1 MDSSFL
7 SNLDKKLILDDN
19 PFPHIISNNFLP
31 IDIVKKAEEEFINF
45 NNLHNA
51 GGYRYGNLKYHFED
65 FEKMPQSIKK
75 IITFFHSEEF
85 IKLLEKKSNLSNVKP
100 DWTLWGGGMHSSK
113 TGGNLKVH
121 SDFIYLR
128 KKNTKRVLNLL
139 LYLNSDWK
147 KEWKGDLELWDKKMT
162 KKEKE
167 LSPLINNVVIFR
179 TDKDS
184 NHGFPDNILCPKNVN
199 RKSIAIYYYIEEK
212 SLFPIK
218 IKMRKYYTTHWKKR
232 PNSNDPEFMDQDN
245 LWRRIKYKY
254 LPSFIIKRKK

>member
-1 MDSSFL
+1 MAT
-7 SNLDKKLILDDN
+7 
-19 PFPHIISNNFLP
+19 NFRFW
-31 IDIVKKAEEEFINF
+31 IFQSINIVKKAEEEFINF

-85 IKLLEKKSNLSNVKP
+85 IKLLEKKFNLSNVKP

-139 LYLNSDWK
+139 LY
-147 KEWKGDLELWDKKMT
+147 
-162 KKEKE
+162 
-167 LSPLINNVVIFR
+167 
-179 TDKDS
+179 
-184 NHGFPDNILCPKNVN
+184 
-199 RKSIAIYYYIEEK
+199 
-212 SLFPIK
+212 
-218 IKMRKYYTTHWKKR
+218 
-232 PNSNDPEFMDQDN
+232 
-245 LWRRIKYKY
+245 
-254 LPSFIIKRKK
+254 

>member
-1 MDSSFL
+1 MDGNFL
-7 SNLDKKLILDDN
+7 KDLDKKLNLN
-19 PFPHIISNNFLP
+19 NSPFPHIISDNFLP
-31 IDIVKKAEEEFINF
+31 KDIVKKAESEFINF

-65 FEKMPQSIKK
+65 FEKMPETIKK
-75 IITFFHSEEF
+75 IISFFQSKEF
-85 IKLLEKKSNLSNVKP
+85 IKLLEKKFNLSNVKP

-162 KKEKE
+162 KKVRE
-167 LSPLINNVVIFR
+167 LSPVLNNVVIFR

-184 NHGFPDNILCPKNVN
+184 NHGFPDNILCPENIN

-212 SLFPIK
+212 SFLPIK
-218 IKMRKYYTTHWKKR
+218 IKMRKYYTTQWKKR
-232 PNSNDPEFMDQDN
+232 PNTNDPQFMDQDN

-254 LPSFIIKRKK
+254 LPSFIIKRK

>member
-1 MDSSFL
+1 MDSNYL
-7 SNLDKKLILDDN
+7 NNLDKKLTLDIS
-19 PFPHIISNNFLP
+19 PFPHIISSNFLP
-31 IDIVKKAEEEFINF
+31 INIVKKAEEEFITF
-45 NNLHNA
+45 NNLQNT

-65 FEKMPQSIKK
+65 FEKMPETIKK
-75 IITFFHSEEF
+75 IISFFHSEEF
-85 IKLLEKKSNLSNVKP
+85 IKLLEKKFNLSNVKP

-128 KKNTKRVLNLL
+128 KKNIKRVLNLL

-147 KEWKGDLELWDKKMT
+147 KDWKGALELWNKKMT

-167 LSPLINNVVIFR
+167 VFPNLNNVVIFR

-184 NHGFPDNILCPKNVN
+184 NHGFPDSILCPEHLN

-212 SLFPIK
+212 SFLPIK
-218 IKMRKYYTTHWKKR
+218 IKMRKYFTTQWKKR
-232 PNSNDPEFMDQDN
+232 PNSNDPQFMDQDN
-245 LWRRIKYKY
+245 LWKRIKYKY